1 MEVLVSFAQHAQD
14 VILVHALKD
23 YNPREVFWIDVGSN
37 DPVNIS
43 VTLLFSMLG
52 GHGINIEPQE
62 MYRKR
67 YENLRQRDINL
78 FVGVGENGGGEMIL
92 YGSGDTATM
101 TKTGNVSKAYKVPV
115 VTLNEIFDKHV
126 LNTQVVH
133 FLKVDVEGF
142 ETEVIRGLDITVH
155 QPWIICI
162 ECLEGEN
169 FDEYELKLLKNPGG
183 YIFAYFDGQNRYY
196 VRKDKNDIIENFK
209 SMDNLNKYYEIV
221 SMQEATKWLSY
232 EQSTSWKI
240 TAPLR
245 KLLSFFR
252 K

>member
-78 FVGVGENGGGEMIL
+78 FVGVGENGGGRDDFIWIWR
-92 YGSGDTATM
+92 YR
-101 TKTGNVSKAYKVPV
+101 N
-115 VTLNEIFDKHV
+115 NDKDW
-126 LNTQVVH
+126 
-133 FLKVDVEGF
+133 K
-142 ETEVIRGLDITVH
+142 
-155 QPWIICI
+155 CI
-162 ECLEGEN
+162 
-169 FDEYELKLLKNPGG
+169 
-183 YIFAYFDGQNRYY
+183 
-196 VRKDKNDIIENFK
+196 K
-209 SMDNLNKYYEIV
+209 SI
-221 SMQEATKWLSY
+221 
-232 EQSTSWKI
+232 
-240 TAPLR
+240 
-245 KLLSFFR
+245 
-252 K
+252 

>member
-78 FVGVGENGGGEMIL
+78 FGQVEYRPECICYVADERPDTESHRKQYRVGRPDCM
-92 YGSGDTATM
+92 
-101 TKTGNVSKAYKVPV
+101 
-115 VTLNEIFDKHV
+115 
-126 LNTQVVH
+126 
-133 FLKVDVEGF
+133 
-142 ETEVIRGLDITVH
+142 
-155 QPWIICI
+155 
-162 ECLEGEN
+162 
-169 FDEYELKLLKNPGG
+169 
-183 YIFAYFDGQNRYY
+183 
-196 VRKDKNDIIENFK
+196 
-209 SMDNLNKYYEIV
+209 
-221 SMQEATKWLSY
+221 
-232 EQSTSWKI
+232 
-240 TAPLR
+240 
-245 KLLSFFR
+245 FR
-252 K
+252 